1 MRARID
7 PAAVIVWLQLVAVVG
22 LLSLSFVG
30 ACDGGGTLQP
40 IAGAA
45 GASGGAAGAGG
56 SGFAGGGAGS
66 DGSAGSGGS
75 AGTGG
80 TWTGGAGGGSSQPA
94 CGTIAPASNNLVVT
108 VNGTPIDFSDATVTF
123 SYAGEGYHS
132 VTLQK
137 GDVTVSVRLTRSVFD
152 TCPAVRTLPS
162 TALGLPAVY
171 TKNAAGAVIT
181 LWDATPAGASGTYT
195 MIGYHVVGSPTH
207 HTYGVAFSCADC
219 VLPAN
224 TSGAGGAGGGA
235 STVRVHG
242 EVHLINGGG
251 GG

>member
-1 MRARID
+1 
-7 PAAVIVWLQLVAVVG
+7 VVAS
-22 LLSLSFVG
+22 LSLSLVG
-30 ACDGGGTLQP
+30 ACDSSGTLQP
-40 IAGAA
+40 PAGAA

-56 SGFAGGGAGS
+56 S
-66 DGSAGSGGS
+66 

-80 TWTGGAGGGSSQPA
+80 AWSGGAGGGPGQPA
-94 CGTIAPASNNLVVT
+94 CGTIVPPSNNLVVT
-108 VNGTPIDFSDATVTF
+108 VNGTPIDFSDAAVTF

-162 TALGLPAVY
+162 SATGLPAVY
-171 TKNAAGAVIT
+171 TKNAAGAVTT
-181 LWDATPAGASGTYT
+181 LWDASPAGASGTYT
-195 MIGYHVVGSPTH
+195 MIGYHVVSSPTH
-207 HTYGVAFSCADC
+207 HTYGVAFSCVDC

-224 TSGAGGAGGGA
+224 TSGAGGAGSGA

-242 EVHLINGGG
+242 EAHLINGG
-251 GG
+251 